1 MKTNVPRGQLPTII
15 LSALLD
21 GDKYGLEIISKIK
34 TQSNGMLEIKQPTLY
49 STLTRLEKQAF
60 INSYWRESELGGK
73 RHYYS
78 ITDLGKKQFEA
89 QNGTFYTDFWEKNA
103 ENRTTIAQA
112 QKYDEIGGLNFS
124 DEGLVVQNT
133 EFNKNQGEKIQNIEN
148 ELKNLG
154 LSSTSF
160 FENLKNEET
169 TPTSFQH
176 QLEKDEKPQI
186 NDFEENQTEEFQDE
200 EFITEDN
207 YEDEPASLEP
217 QIKQG
222 LEKTSTPKTDDGVFL
237 KPHETIEPSIRAKHE
252 PLEKLQPKDD
262 GKFIEEKINPI
273 HIPPVKKIEGAR
285 LESRVTPPIMS
296 KIKPPERDSYQDKIL
311 SLYEKSR
318 KPATAATEVA
328 YQAQS
333 IEELRAYYKEKNIK
347 FFEKNGEVDKMDK
360 THFSVNTHSLLYK
373 YLTIFGLVIL
383 ETIACLIGFYLL
395 DGKIDNAFL
404 YAIFPVLSSLPV
416 AYYVLKSRG
425 LSFVEYD
432 KKSFLLSLLIFLVVL
447 AIIYC
452 VNLPLG
458 ITFAEIPAFKSTFI
472 YPSIIATN
480 ILISAVFDAVISKR
494 NKG

>member
-103 ENRTTIAQA
+103 ENRTTIAQT

-124 DEGLVVQNT
+124 NEGLVVENT
-133 EFNKNQGEKIQNIEN
+133 EFNKKQGEKIQNIEN

-169 TPTSFQH
+169 NPTSFQS
-176 QLEKDEKPQI
+176 QLEKDDKPQI

-200 EFITEDN
+200 EFTAEDN
-207 YEDEPASLEP
+207 YEDEPITIEP
-217 QIKQG
+217 QT
-222 LEKTSTPKTDDGVFL
+222 LSPKTDDGVFL
-237 KPHETIEPSIRAKHE
+237 KPHETIGPNISTKHE

-273 HIPPVKKIEGAR
+273 HIPPVKKIEGVR

-318 KPATAATEVA
+318 KPAAAAAEVT

-395 DGKIDNAFL
+395 DGKIENAFL

-452 VNLPLG
+452 VNIPLG

-472 YPSIIATN
+472 YPAIIATN

>member
-89 QNGTFYTDFWEKNA
+89 QNGTFYTDFLEKNA
-103 ENRTTIAQA
+103 ENRTTIAQT

-124 DEGLVVQNT
+124 NEGLVVENT
-133 EFNKNQGEKIQNIEN
+133 EFNKKQGEKIQNIEN

-169 TPTSFQH
+169 NPTSFQS
-176 QLEKDEKPQI
+176 QLEKDDKPQI
-186 NDFEENQTEEFQDE
+186 NDFEENQTKEFQDE
-200 EFITEDN
+200 EFTAEDN
-207 YEDEPASLEP
+207 YEDEPITIEP
-217 QIKQG
+217 QT
-222 LEKTSTPKTDDGVFL
+222 LSPKTDDGVFL
-237 KPHETIEPSIRAKHE
+237 KPHETIEPNIRAKHE

-318 KPATAATEVA
+318 KPAAAAAEVT

-395 DGKIDNAFL
+395 DGKIENAFL

-452 VNLPLG
+452 VNIPLG

-472 YPSIIATN
+472 YPAIIATN